1 MLKTILFLGAFTLTF
16 FSFSQYKEI
25 EEVILI
31 GKSVDSTRIYRLDE
45 KRILAKNASDVGDLM
60 RLFPGVQ
67 VTSYGGIGGL
77 KTANFRSLGAGQ
89 TSVVFDYQA
98 LSTTQSGAT
107 DLGLIPADFISEI
120 AVIQQASTDIL
131 LPIKSKLSGTILAI
145 QTKHQATTYK
155 KNGLVGMQTG
165 SFGLI
170 EGFAF
175 GQKRW
180 EKLKISISGKSR
192 FYNGAFPFTYNNG
205 ATQVNTTRKN
215 NQVIDH
221 YGMFSCSYTP
231 AKNHLLSLGI
241 SGNSYDKQL
250 PGAIIFYNEHAK
262 QYLSGNQ
269 LDFQL
274 RHLYTGKMIQ
284 LKTQFNHQINQ
295 LTYTD
300 SNYLNA
306 AGFLKNEFHAQQT
319 DGELQLK
326 MSLTNKTS
334 CLIGTSLRNE
344 KLVAATLS
352 LLPNRTVSESMLGI
366 TTNYFGVLN
375 GQVGLLA
382 YTANFSDKTAAKT
395 YILPSIDWLFKRKQI
410 AFGVAFRQ
418 SLRLP
423 TFSELYY
430 QQIGNN
436 QLLPEKGSQFSLRML
451 HTYQRKRMIFQT
463 IIQPFFAHV
472 TNKINAIPSKNLF
485 IWSIQNIGKTRAFG
499 TEFSEQ
505 MNSRLGKG
513 IIGMTVNYTFQYC
526 VDITDP
532 ASPTYNNL
540 ISYSPLHSGGIELNY
555 NWNSWRVFS
564 QFNYQ
569 GKRYALNES
578 IPANELAAFNTI
590 DIGGSYRFEKNNRS
604 FNVRM
609 TINNLTNKPNS
620 YINFFVLP
628 GINFNMKI
636 SYEI

>member
-1 MLKTILFLGAFTLTF
+1 MLKTILFFVALLST
-16 FSFSQYKEI
+16 SFAISQYTEI

-31 GKSVDSTRIYRLDE
+31 GKKVDSTRIYRLDE
-45 KRILAKNASDVGDLM
+45 KRILAKNASDVGDLI
-60 RLFPGVQ
+60 RLFPGVL
-67 VTSYGGIGGL
+67 VTNYGGIGGL

-98 LSTTQSGAT
+98 QSTTQSGAT
-107 DLGLIPADFISEI
+107 DLGLIPADFITEI

-131 LPIKSKLSGTILAI
+131 LPIKSKLSGNILAI
-145 QTKHQATTYK
+145 QTKHQAFNYK

-192 FYNGAFPFTYNNG
+192 FYNGAFPFTYYNG
-205 ATQVNTTRKN
+205 TTQVNTTRKN

-221 YGMFSCSYTP
+221 YGMISCSYTL
-231 AKNHLLSLGI
+231 AKNHLFSLGI
-241 SGNSYDKQL
+241 TGNSYNKQL
-250 PGAIIFYNEHAK
+250 PGAVIFYNELAK

-269 LDFQL
+269 LDICL
-274 RHLYTGKMIQ
+274 RHLYTGKLIQ
-284 LKTQFNHQINQ
+284 IKTQCNHQLNQ

-306 AGFLKNEFHAQQT
+306 SGFLKNEFHAQQT

-326 MSLTNKTS
+326 IQLNKQS
-334 CLIGTSLRNE
+334 NCLIGTSLRNE
-344 KLVAATLS
+344 KLDAASLS
-352 LLPNRTVSESMLGI
+352 VLPNRTVSESMLGI
-366 TTNYFGVLN
+366 TTNQFGVLN
-375 GQVGLLA
+375 GQIGLLSF
-382 YTANFSDKTAAKT
+382 TDNFSDNSTAKT
-395 YILPSIDWLFKRKQI
+395 YILPSIDWLIKRKQVAI
-410 AFGVAFRQ
+410 GVAFRQ

-436 QLLPEKGSQFSLRML
+436 KLLPEKGSQFSLRLL
-451 HTYQRKRMIFQT
+451 HTLKRKTMIFQT
-463 IIQPFFAHV
+463 IIQPYFARV

-485 IWSIQNIGKTRAFG
+485 IWSIQNIGVTRAFG
-499 TEFSEQ
+499 SEFSEQ
-505 MNSRLGKG
+505 INSRLGKG
-513 IIGMTVNYTFQYC
+513 ILGIAVNYTFQYC
-526 VDITDP
+526 IDITDP
-532 ASPTYNNL
+532 TSLTYKHI
-540 ISYSPLHSGGIELNY
+540 ISYSPLHSGGIEINY
-555 NWNSWRVFS
+555 NWTSWRVFS

-569 GKRYALNES
+569 GKRFALNENIS
-578 IPANELAAFNTI
+578 SNELTAFNTI
-590 DIGGSYRFEKNNRS
+590 DVGGSYRFEKHNQS
-604 FNVRM
+604 FNIRL
-609 TINNLTNKPNS
+609 TINNLTNKSNS
-620 YINFFVLP
+620 YINYFVLP